1 MGFLSKL
8 QKKINPDRIGT
19 KLVIGNTG
27 ILIVIVCIVV
37 ISAIN
42 FYQAKASLNETNDSY
57 VPQINYANAIKEAVV
72 RQQVEVQAFINSPS
86 LAHKNAYREQDRIF
100 NDAYQQLQ
108 KLAHTSDL
116 EILEQKVKHDHDNF
130 SLIANNIFRSIDSN
144 RTLASNKLLDNYN
157 ISVGQVVKAS
167 TQLAEHTDKELTQSI
182 AYSNQK
188 LTISLYIMLL
198 LTCLAFVIAT
208 ILTFGLISSITSPM
222 NKMIH
227 ITKEISRGDLR
238 KRVNIHDQGE
248 VGELAGAF
256 DFMVDNLSA
265 LIQEVLVAGE
275 YIVRVSDD
283 FIRQA
288 NDSALDSDA
297 AGSAI
302 KAVMD
307 KAKYQSE
314 TVSSILESVNNVAAG
329 INQID
334 ATIKGVNERNSRT
347 TQLAASGK
355 ESVDEGFRQM
365 RTIQE
370 TMKSLYQTVN
380 DLTTRLSDISK
391 MVDLMEDFAEQT
403 NMLAINAAIEASKV
417 GESGKGFAVV
427 AHEIRKL
434 ADESTKSAERIRN
447 TIVEI
452 QAKSK
457 NTVKTMQESNQVVE
471 SGTQSMETV
480 GKSLKEIIGFVD
492 RSVMEIHELVY
503 VSDNI
508 AQNSKVIVQDVTDL
522 EGIAKDTATHSN
534 TLGRVI
540 RKQAE
545 AITEAAASLE
555 EIATTL
561 EHSTGR
567 FLIADGKGKIA

>member
-8 QKKINPDRIGT
+8 FKKINLDRIGT

-27 ILIVIVCIVV
+27 ILIVIVCIVAV
-37 ISAIN
+37 SAIN

-57 VPQINYANAIKEAVV
+57 VPQINNANAIKEAVIK
-72 RQQVEVQAFINSPS
+72 QQAEVQAFINSPS

-100 NDAYQQLQ
+100 DDAYKQLE
-108 KLAHTSDL
+108 KTAHSSDL
-116 EILEQKVKHDHDNF
+116 ETLEQKVKRDHENF
-130 SLIANNIFRSIDSN
+130 SLIANEIFRLTESN
-144 RTLASNKLLDNYN
+144 RTLAINKLVDNYN

-167 TQLAEHTDKELTQSI
+167 TQLAEHTDKELNQSI
-182 AYSNQK
+182 AYTNQK
-188 LTISLYIMLL
+188 LTISLYIMIS

-208 ILTFGLISSITSPM
+208 ILTFALISSITRPM
-222 NKMIH
+222 NKMIN

-238 KRVNIHDQGE
+238 KRVNIRDKGE
-248 VGELAGAF
+248 MGELAGAF
-256 DFMVDNLSA
+256 DSMVDNLSA

-275 YIVRVSDD
+275 YIVKVSDD

-307 KAKYQSE
+307 GAKYQSE
-314 TVSSILESVNNVAAG
+314 NASSVLESVNNVAAG
-329 INQID
+329 ISQID
-334 ATIKGVNERNSRT
+334 MTIKGVNERNSLT

-365 RTIQE
+365 KTIQE

-380 DLTTRLSDISK
+380 DLTTKLNDISK
-391 MVDLMEDFAEQT
+391 MVDVIEDFSEQT
-403 NMLAINAAIEASKV
+403 NMLAINASIEASKV
-417 GESGKGFAVV
+417 GESGSGFTVV
-427 AHEIRKL
+427 AREIRKL
-434 ADESTKSAERIRN
+434 ADESTKSADRIRN
-447 TIVEI
+447 TIGEI

-457 NTVKTMQESNQVVE
+457 NTVKTMQESNRIVE
-471 SGTQSMETV
+471 YGTQSMETV
-480 GKSLKEIIGFVD
+480 GKSLKEIISFVD

-508 AQNSKVIVQDVTDL
+508 AQNSKVIVQEVTDL
-522 EGIAKDTATHSN
+522 DGTAKDTATHST
-534 TLGRVI
+534 TLNRVI
-540 RKQAE
+540 RKQGE

-561 EHSTGR
+561 ENSTGR
-567 FLIADGKGKIA
+567 FAIDDGKGRIA